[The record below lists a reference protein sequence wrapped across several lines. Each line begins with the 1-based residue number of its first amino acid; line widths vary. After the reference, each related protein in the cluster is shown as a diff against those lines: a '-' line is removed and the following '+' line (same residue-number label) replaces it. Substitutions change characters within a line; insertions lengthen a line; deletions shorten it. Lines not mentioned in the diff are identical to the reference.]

1 MWLHVDVASI
11 HNDHWY
17 NYWRAEPE
25 GQGPLRLAPED
36 YTKDGH
42 QYGELFWFGEYIAAS
57 GEDGARLLR
66 DPAL

>member
-42 QYGELFWFGEYIAAS
+42 QYGELFWFGAYIAAS